1 MALYG
6 LKEIF
11 QLASQ
16 LEENGRLH
24 YETAAQE
31 CGHPAV
37 AELCLKIA
45 RQETKHL
52 EGLQSLAQLVLA
64 DDKMKAMTWEELSW
78 LQLKLEED
86 VLPDAREIESFIA
99 QARVP
104 DILARAI
111 QMELDSVTFYSN
123 LMAEVSH
130 EHRGLLEEFAEEEK
144 RHINWLKRQSQDS

>member
-6 LKEIF
+6 WKEIF
-11 QLASQ
+11 HMASQ
-16 LEENGRLH
+16 MEENGRLY

-45 RQETKHL
+45 QQETKHL
-52 EGLQSLAQLVLA
+52 EGLRSLAHLLLT

-86 VLPDAREIESFIA
+86 ILPDAHEMESFIA
-99 QARVP
+99 QAGVP
-104 DILARAI
+104 DILAHAL
-111 QMELDSVTFYSN
+111 QMEKDSVAFYSN

-130 EHRGLLEEFAEEEK
+130 EHRGLLEEFVEEE
-144 RHINWLKRQSQDS
+144 RLHIKWLERQSQNL